1 MSSGNS
7 EPPAIVAEVTQLLH
21 RVRVGDEQAVN
32 DLLPLVYNEL
42 RARAASYFRA
52 QPSDHT
58 LQPTA
63 LVHEA
68 FIRLVRS
75 SNQEWNGR
83 SHFCA
88 VAATAMRQILTD
100 HARRRAAAKNAVGEH
115 HRTRIDPLSE
125 TSAVDV
131 IAVDEALKKLTER
144 NREQARLVEL
154 RFFGG
159 LSIDEAAEVLKKSES
174 TLKRDW
180 RKTRAWLLTELRSG
194 DAP

>member
-1 MSSGNS
+1 MS
-7 EPPAIVAEVTQLLH
+7 VVEVTQLLY
-21 RVRVGDEQAVN
+21 RVRDGDEQAVS
-32 DLLPLVYNEL
+32 DLLPLVYSEL

-52 QPSDHT
+52 QPTDHT

-68 FIRLVRS
+68 FLRLVRS
-75 SNQEWNGR
+75 SNQEWNDR

-100 HARRRAAAKNAVGEH
+100 HARRRAVAENAVGEH
-115 HRTRIDPLSE
+115 HKTLIDPPSE
-125 TSAVDV
+125 STALDV
-131 IAVDEALKKLTER
+131 IAVDDALKKLTER

-159 LSIDEAAEVLKKSES
+159 LSIEEIANVLKKSES
-174 TLKRDW
+174 TIKREW
-180 RKTRAWLLTELRSG
+180 RRARAWLLTELKHG